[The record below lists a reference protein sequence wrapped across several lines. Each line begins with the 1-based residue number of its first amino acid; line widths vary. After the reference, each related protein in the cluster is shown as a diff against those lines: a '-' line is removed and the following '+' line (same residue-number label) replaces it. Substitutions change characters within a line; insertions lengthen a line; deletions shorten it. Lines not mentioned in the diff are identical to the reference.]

1 MKRIG
6 VLWDEKGVSNGT
18 LKGVIT
24 MLEGKTTTTMSKVS
38 SILVEIEVANNVI
51 HTKGM
56 NGEHLPQLT
65 NEYSEMIYTMIKCYR
80 AGLAKEQ
87 TIYHW
92 FEL

>member
-6 VLWDEKGVSNGT
+6 ILWDEKGEVNGT

-24 MLEGKTTTTMSKVS
+24 MLEGKTTTTMSRVS
-38 SILVEIEVANNVI
+38 TILVEIEVAKDVI

-56 NGEHLPQLT
+56 DGEYLPQLAD
-65 NEYSEMIYTMIKCYR
+65 EYSEMIYTMVRCYR

-87 TIYHW
+87 SVYHW